1 MSNIVEFPLPTGMV
15 SEEFIAELHSNAFRD
30 LETSL
35 RDCVK
40 MMGITTELMLQSKT
54 EDESLRF
61 AVFHTA
67 DMLISLKKNTT
78 HAGTARCGDKAP
90 KPGATIRRP
99 PGVKAGRPPYLLLPD
114 SFRRSPRRPRAHQRS
129 CIWRLD
135 PRRSVPNGA
144 LWLSFCATAPPHSS
158 RKTIPSTMPMVSP
171 TSAVVAAPGFGGLA
185 RERRKN

>member
-67 DMLISLKKNTT
+67 DMLISLKKNTRIRRQSQ
-78 HAGTARCGDKAP
+78 AQRSDGRP
-90 KPGATIRRP
+90 VSKPG
-99 PGVKAGRPPYLLLPD
+99 GLLIYFCPIVFGD
-114 SFRRSPRRPRAHQRS
+114 
-129 CIWRLD
+129 RLVGLA
-135 PRRSVPNGA
+135 RISGLA
-144 LWLSFCATAPPHSS
+144 
-158 RKTIPSTMPMVSP
+158 
-171 TSAVVAAPGFGGLA
+171 FGGLIQGDPFPTEHCGSLSAPQRRPTA
-185 RERRKN
+185 RGRQSPAPCQW